1 MKVELSAIL
10 TALSIC
16 GILSGFLWW
25 ILGRVLTDKKDKLT
39 LAFEIERIKE
49 RLEEAEQEAE
59 QDTDKIAQI
68 ERDLDVV
75 KEKIKHL

>member
-1 MKVELSAIL
+1 MKVELSVVL

-16 GILSGFLWW
+16 AILAGFLWW

-49 RLEEAEQEAE
+49 RLEEAEH
-59 QDTDKIAQI
+59 DTDKISQI

>member
-49 RLEEAEQEAE
+49 RLEEAEQ
-59 QDTDKIAQI
+59 DTDKIAQI

>member
-1 MKVELSAIL
+1 MKVELSVVL

-16 GILSGFLWW
+16 AILAGFLWW

-49 RLEEAEQEAE
+49 RLAEAE
-59 QDTDKIAQI
+59 QDTDKIIQI

>member
-1 MKVELSAIL
+1 MKVELSVIL

-49 RLEEAEQEAE
+49 RLEEAEQ
-59 QDTDKIAQI
+59 DTDKIAQI

>member
-16 GILSGFLWW
+16 GILAGFLWW

-49 RLEEAEQEAE
+49 RLEEAEQ
-59 QDTDKIAQI
+59 DTDKIAQI